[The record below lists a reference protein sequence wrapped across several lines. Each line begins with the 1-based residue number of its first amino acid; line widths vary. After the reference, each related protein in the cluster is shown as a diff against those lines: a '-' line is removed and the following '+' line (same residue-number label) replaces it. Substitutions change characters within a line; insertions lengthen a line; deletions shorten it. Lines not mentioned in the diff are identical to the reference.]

1 MQSQKSID
9 TAIKARDEIVDILSD
24 KSDKMFV
31 VVGPCSIHDL
41 LAAREYGKE
50 LIDRNPPIA
59 KPSLN
64 SIII

>member
-50 LIDRNPPIA
+50 LIDSNPP
-59 KPSLN
+59 
-64 SIII
+64 